1 MSRQYDERG
10 LMKKLL
16 LQSTN
21 YNYLET
27 AFKEWLDI
35 LGFAQAT
42 VYNLPTAVR
51 EFLYYLEQKNI
62 KQINQLNQTHLKDYY
77 QYLMS
82 RSNEK
87 QGGAL
92 SANYINGHFWA
103 LEKFFEFLH
112 HKGTKNL
119 PTINLKRLK
128 IETLA
133 REILT
138 QEEIKELYTIVE
150 NQQSNTQ
157 KQEAINHQDKVLLT
171 IYYGC
176 GLRRSEGAN
185 INIDDINFDTRVLHV
200 KKGKNNKQRLIP
212 FNKTAL
218 KYLQD
223 WVFDYRTILIKDKS
237 ETKLFINYRGKPLT
251 GNTINDRLQRI
262 INQSENIKIKE
273 KNITLH
279 SLRHSIATH
288 LLANGMDI
296 QKVQRFLGH
305 SSLETTQIYTHLIQ
319 EENE

>member
-1 MSRQYDERG
+1 
-10 LMKKLL
+10 MKKLP

-21 YNYLET
+21 YNYLEN
-27 AFKEWLDI
+27 AFKEWLDV
-35 LGFAQAT
+35 LGFVQAT

-51 EFLYYLEQKNI
+51 EFLYYLEQNNI
-62 KQINQLNQTHLKDYY
+62 HQINQVSHEHIKDYY
-77 QYLMS
+77 NYLIS
-82 RSNEK
+82 RTNQK

-92 SANYINGHFWA
+92 SSNYINLHFWG

-119 PTINLKRLK
+119 PQINLKRLK
-128 IETLA
+128 RETLQ

-138 QEEIKELYTIVE
+138 QEEIKELYAIVE
-150 NQQSNTQ
+150 NQETQTQ
-157 KQEAINHQDKVLLT
+157 KQEALNYQDKVLLT

-176 GLRRSEGAN
+176 GLRRSEGIN

-200 KKGKNNKQRLIP
+200 KKGKYSKQRLIP
-212 FNKTAL
+212 FNKTAS
-218 KYLQD
+218 KILQD
-223 WVFDYRTILIKDKS
+223 WVFDYRTILIQDKT
-237 ETKLFINYRGKPLT
+237 ETKLFINRLGKPLT
-251 GNTINDRLQRI
+251 GGTLVERLQRI
-262 INQSENIKIKE
+262 VNQSESTQLKE

-305 SSLETTQIYTHLIQ
+305 SSLETTQIYTHLI
-319 EENE
+319 EEKEI